1 MTWLRRR
8 PISRVVLASVLVV
21 SAAGAYISVSAHHP
35 APANR
40 AQWIRQEAFLFGSLA
55 VLNLMLI
62 AAMRRIF
69 SSSHEELAQVTLLQR
84 TILESAGPMI
94 LATDLDG
101 RFTAFN
107 PSAER
112 LLGYSK
118 EEMLGCAR
126 FEDVFLDGALRRV
139 GRQLVTSLNLTLETA
154 PEPDDPENP
163 LQDYVEYVGSFPPNR
178 VRGFEIEYKRKDG
191 STFPGMV
198 YLSAI
203 RESQGS
209 VTGLLAICTDMSA
222 TKRAEHALRE
232 SQERY
237 RDLFENSNEMIATL
251 SPRGRY
257 LYVNP
262 AWQSHFG
269 LSADDFEGLISFE
282 SAFPPETQASA
293 AALFRRAL
301 TGERVERAYLRFYG
315 SLGRVIEVEGN
326 LSCRQEEGQPVSVRC
341 LFRDVTQERQR
352 ERQMSMQLLVA
363 QLVGESTRPE
373 QALPRVLES
382 LGSSMG
388 WDVAIIWRVNPE
400 QQYLSY
406 HTGWYG
412 PGHGYQEFGR
422 VNIGRI
428 LKRGEDLP
436 GRVWGARS
444 ALWVVDLRK
453 DPAFGRLEAAQA
465 GGLVTGWSIPVRVG
479 NKVTAVL
486 EFFSHEQQKEDPEM
500 IAAVETVCASLGQF
514 MARSAQEGQLR
525 ELNRH
530 KEFILNSVAD
540 GIFGT
545 DREGVVI
552 FVNPAAEKLLGAVE
566 GSVMGRQVRDVIH
579 MGRNGPAFA
588 PGSSDVEAAPTMRAF
603 STPQGTSG
611 QDVFFRSDGTSFP
624 VEFSLTPMQEGGS
637 VVGSVLSFRD
647 ISQRY
652 ALDRMKDEFISTVS
666 HELRTPLTSIRG
678 ALGLLSAGLVGEVS
692 EKAANLLRIAVSN
705 SDRLVRLI
713 NDILDLERMQSGR
726 SPLTFRRTGLGDIAQ
741 QALEALAPVAEAAK
755 IRMVLEAGTA
765 TVEADP
771 DRLQQVLTNLL
782 SNAIKFSPPDAE
794 VRVLVKGGS
803 AGATI
808 SVIDQG
814 RGIPADKLESIFD
827 RFQQVDA
834 SDSRQKGGTGLGL
847 AICRTIIH
855 QHGGRI
861 WAERNPDRGTT
872 FSLFVPFRQSA
883 EIESTPF
890 PDREARDGTILISDR
905 DAQARRTV
913 ADNLTR
919 HGYKVVEAEDAEQT
933 MAQARHFPLEA
944 ILLDISLNS
953 GSGWQTLQMLK
964 NDPVTSAIPVVVL
977 SVWPSTEH
985 SDIPE
990 HVDGW
995 VQKPLDEVAL
1005 LSELARVL
1013 HGGAEPARVL
1023 IVEDDEDLARIILT
1037 TFQRAGIEVQ
1047 HAATRR
1053 RAIELCEAFPPDLV
1067 ILDLSLPDGD
1077 GFNVVDW
1084 LRQQKDLSKTPLV
1097 VYSARDV
1104 MDFERRQLQLGPTE
1118 FLTKASVQPQEVEAL
1133 VLTMLRRLRKVE
1145 DEIQSNGDAA
1155 ISRPA

>member
-8 PISRVVLASVLVV
+8 PISRVVLASALVV

-69 SSSHEELAQVTLLQR
+69 RSSHEELAQVTLLQK

-112 LLGYSK
+112 MLGYSK
-118 EEMLGCAR
+118 EEMLGRAR
-126 FEDVFLDGALRRV
+126 FEDIFLDGALKRV
-139 GRQLVTSLNLTLETA
+139 GRQLVTSLNLALETT

-163 LQDYVEYVGSFPPNR
+163 LRDYVEYVGSFPPNR

-203 RESQGS
+203 RETQGS
-209 VTGLLAICTDMSA
+209 VTGLLAICTDLSA

-269 LSADDFEGLISFE
+269 LSGDDFEGLISFE

-301 TGERVERAYLRFYG
+301 TGERVERASLRFYG
-315 SLGRVIEVEGN
+315 SLGRLIEVEGN
-326 LSCRQEEGQPVSVRC
+326 ISCRQEEGQPVSVRC

-382 LGSSMG
+382 LGTSMG

-400 QQYLSY
+400 QEYLSY
-406 HTGWYG
+406 HAGWYASDE
-412 PGHGYQEFGR
+412 GYQGFGR
-422 VNIGRI
+422 SNVGHV

-465 GGLVTGWSIPVRVG
+465 SGLVTGWSIP
-479 NKVTAVL
+479 VL

-545 DREGVVI
+545 DRDGVVI
-552 FVNPAAEKLLGAVE
+552 FVNPAAEHLLGAAE
-566 GSVMGRQVRDVIH
+566 GSLMGRQVREVIH
-579 MGRNGPAFA
+579 MGRKGPASENGDPAIDSA
-588 PGSSDVEAAPTMRAF
+588 PAMRAF

-726 SPLTFRRTGLGDIAQ
+726 APLSLRRTGLSEVAQ
-741 QALEALAPVAEAAK
+741 QALEALAPVAESAR
-755 IRMVLEAGTA
+755 IRLLLEAGTA

-782 SNAIKFSPPDAE
+782 SNAIKFSPADAD
-794 VRVLVKGGS
+794 VRVLIKGGS

-872 FSLFVPFRQSA
+872 FSFFVPFHQSA
-883 EIESTPF
+883 EVESTVF
-890 PDREARDGTILISDR
+890 PDREVRDGTILISDR
-905 DAQARRTV
+905 DAQARRTI

-919 HGYKVVEAEDAEQT
+919 HGYKVIEAEDAEQT
-933 MAQARHFPLEA
+933 MAQARQLPLEA
-944 ILLDISLNS
+944 ILLDISLSS
-953 GSGWQTLQMLK
+953 GNGWQTLQMLK
-964 NDPVTSAIPVVVL
+964 NDPLTSAIPIVVL
-977 SVWPSTEH
+977 SVWPSTDH

-1013 HGGAEPARVL
+1013 RGGAEPARVL

-1053 RAIELCEAFPPDLV
+1053 RAIELCEASPPDLV

-1145 DEIQSNGDAA
+1145 DEIESPGDGA

>member
-1 MTWLRRR
+1 MAI
-8 PISRVVLASVLVV
+8 ISALVL
-21 SAAGAYISVSAHHP
+21 SAAGVYISVSAHHP

-40 AQWIRQEAFLFGSLA
+40 SQWIRQETSLIAALA
-55 VLNLMLI
+55 VLNVMLI

-69 SSSHEELAQVTLLQR
+69 GKDHADLAQIALLQR

-94 LATDLDG
+94 MATDLDG

-112 LLGYSK
+112 LLGYTRD
-118 EEMLGCAR
+118 EMLGRAR
-126 FEDVFLDGALRRV
+126 FEEVFPDGDLKRV
-139 GRQLVTSLNLTLETA
+139 GRQLVATLNVSLDFT

-163 LQDYVEYVGSFPPNR
+163 LRDYVEYVGSFPPNR

-203 RESQGS
+203 RESHGS
-209 VTGLLAICTDMSA
+209 VTGLLAICTDLSA

-269 LSADDFEGLISFE
+269 LGADDFEGLISFE
-282 SAFPPETQASA
+282 SAFPPETQATA

-301 TGERVERAYLRFYG
+301 TGERVERATLRFHG
-315 SLGRVIEVEGN
+315 PNGNLTEVEAN
-326 LSCRQEEGQPVSVRC
+326 LSCRQDEGQAVSVRC

-352 ERQMSMQLLVA
+352 ERQMAMQLLVA

-382 LGSSMG
+382 LGSSLG
-388 WDVAIIWRVNPE
+388 WDVATIWRVDEE

-406 HTGWYG
+406 HAGWYA
-412 PGHGYQEFGR
+412 PGHAYQEFGR
-422 VNIGRI
+422 VNAGRV
-428 LKRGEDLP
+428 LLRGEDIP
-436 GRVWGARS
+436 GRVWGARN
-444 ALWVVDLRK
+444 AFWIVDLRK
-453 DPAFGRLEAAQA
+453 DPGFLRLEAAQA
-465 GGLVTGWSIPVRVG
+465 SGLITGWSIPVRVG

-486 EFFSHEQQKEDPEM
+486 EFFSHQQQKEDVEM
-500 IAAVETVCASLGQF
+500 MAAVETVCASLGQF

-545 DREGVVI
+545 DRDGIVI
-552 FVNPAAEKLLGAVE
+552 FVNPAAEMLLGAAE
-566 GSVMGRQVRDVIH
+566 GSLIGRQVQEVIH
-579 MGRNGPAFA
+579 LGRRGPA
-588 PGSSDVEAAPTMRAF
+588 SITSDPDSDEYPTMRAF

-624 VEFSLTPMQEGGS
+624 VEFSVTPMQEAGG

-678 ALGLLSAGLVGEVS
+678 ALGLLSAGLVGDVS

-726 SPLTFRRTGLGDIAQ
+726 SPLSFRRTVLGEMAQ
-741 QALEALAPVAEAAK
+741 QAVEAMMPVADTAK
-755 IRMVLEAGTA
+755 IRLVLEAGNA
-765 TVEADP
+765 AVDAEP
-771 DRLQQVLTNLL
+771 DRLLQVLTNLL
-782 SNAIKFSPPDAE
+782 SNAIKFSPADAV
-794 VRVLVKGGS
+794 VRVSIRAGS
-803 AGATI
+803 EGATI
-808 SVIDQG
+808 TVVDQG
-814 RGIPADKLESIFD
+814 RGIPADKLETIFD

-834 SDSRQKGGTGLGL
+834 SDARQKGGTGLGL
-847 AICRTIIH
+847 AICRTIMH

-861 WAERNPDRGTT
+861 WAERNADRGTT
-872 FSLFVPFRQSA
+872 FSLFIPFHQGSDY
-883 EIESTPF
+883 SSSPF
-890 PDREARDGTILISDR
+890 PDKEVREGTILISDR
-905 DAQARRTV
+905 HPHTRRTV
-913 ADNLTR
+913 SEHLMR
-919 HGYKVVEAEDAEQT
+919 HGYKVVEAENAEET
-933 MAQARHFPLEA
+933 MALARRIPLEA
-944 ILLDISLNS
+944 ILLDVSLS
-953 GSGWQTLQMLK
+953 GQNGWKTLQLLK
-964 NDPVTSAIPVVVL
+964 DDPTTSAIPVVVL
-977 SVWPSTEH
+977 RVWPATDR
-985 SDIPE
+985 SDLNE
-990 HVDGW
+990 QADGW

-1005 LSELARVL
+1005 MSELARVL
-1013 HGGAEPARVL
+1013 HVGEEPARVL
-1023 IVEDDEDLARIILT
+1023 IVEDDEDIARIILE
-1037 TFQRAGIEVQ
+1037 TFESAGIEVH
-1047 HAATRR
+1047 HASTRR
-1053 RAIELCEAFPPDLV
+1053 RAIDLCEAFPPDLL

-1084 LRQQKDLSKTPLV
+1084 LRQQKELSKTPLV

-1104 MDFERRQLQLGPTE
+1104 MDFERKQLQLGPTE

-1133 VLTMLRRLRKVE
+1133 VLTMLRRFREKEE
-1145 DEIQSNGDAA
+1145 DLDSPADGA
-1155 ISRPA
+1155 ISLPA